1 MPRKAKTAAPRTR
14 REYDVDSAILT
25 ITHKDGNE
33 RIYNFNGL
41 RADVFTKL
49 AMIAAGD
56 ILSKADNPILM
67 WEKINQNLFGRE
79 RNYKRVSKTVKAL
92 ATVEKMTLEQA
103 IKHYKGL
110 SKSERDAVKAR
121 SDIKKELLMMQII
134 ELEEKPVHTPNG

>member
-1 MPRKAKTAAPRTR
+1 MPRKAKASAPRTR
-14 REYDVDSAILT
+14 REYDVDNAILT
-25 ITHKDGNE
+25 ITHKDKSE
-33 RIYNFNGL
+33 REYNFNGL

-49 AMIAAGD
+49 AMISAGD
-56 ILSKADNPILM
+56 ILSKSDNPMLA

-92 ATVEKMTLEQA
+92 ANVEKMTLEQA

-110 SKSERDAVKAR
+110 SKAERDEVKAR

-134 ELEEKPVHTPNG
+134 ELEEKPTATPTG